1 MRANEESATKS
12 ARLRAAWIARRDKPG
27 NKHHGRRC
35 PGWLRPKP
43 DKSGYEVIPEKAA
56 IVQRIYREAL
66 AGVGLLMI
74 GRGLSQDGV
83 PLFGHGNQRGKIWQ
97 RALVRHLLRTPLVI
111 GTYTPCRSEV
121 VNGKLR
127 YVPIEPRPGYYP
139 AIISLE
145 DWTTMRQRRLA
156 WSEHHGCSKPKR
168 TVANLLSRLARC
180 PKCDRP
186 MVLMR
191 TNVPNQRY
199 LCCMA
204 WRESRTCSDE
214 WVRFPE
220 IEDVFTGDLRVLI
233 ARCPKPQLHV
243 EARRLMLKSIT
254 SRLCYLRARKA
265 REAADRDTLTMTS
278 RAGRTWAD
286 QTGEEMERL
295 LAERYRLRA
304 DRSYWEDATLNLKLA
319 ELHAAAAAQPPD
331 LARINDALRSLLV
344 KVVVDWE
351 RARLILHWRHG
362 GQSVERF
369 YRRRLHG
376 PARNPTPPPRNQCRL
391 APPSHPI
398 RTPIENLQT

>member
-1 MRANEESATKS
+1 
-12 ARLRAAWIARRDKPG
+12 
-27 NKHHGRRC
+27 
-35 PGWLRPKP
+35 
-43 DKSGYEVIPEKAA
+43 
-56 IVQRIYREAL
+56 
-66 AGVGLLMI
+66 MI

-127 YVPIEPRPGYYP
+127 YIPIEPRPGYYP
-139 AIISLE
+139 AIVSFE
-145 DWTTMRQRRLA
+145 DWDTMRQRRLA
-156 WSEHHGCSKPKR
+156 WSEHHGCKNRRS
-168 TVANLLSRLARC
+168 TVANVLSRLGRC

-191 TNVPNQRY
+191 NNVPNHRY

-220 IEDVFTGDLRVLI
+220 IEDVFTDDVRFLI
-233 ARCPKPQLHV
+233 ERCPKPQLHV

-254 SRLCYLRARKA
+254 SRLSYLRTRKA
-265 REAADRDTLTMTS
+265 RESADRDTLTMINRT
-278 RAGRTWAD
+278 GRSWAFD
-286 QTGEEMERL
+286 TGEEMERL

-304 DRSYWEDATLNLKLA
+304 DRSYWQDATLNLRLA
-319 ELHAAAAAQPPD
+319 ELRAAATARPRS

-351 RARLILHWRHG
+351 NARLILHWKHG
-362 GQSVERF
+362 GQSFERF
-369 YRRRLHG
+369 YRRRMRG
-376 PARNPTPPPRNQCRL
+376 QVRNPTPSPRDPCR
-391 APPSHPI
+391 PTSPSDPI
-398 RTPIENLQT
+398 VTPTASLPN